1 MKKGRLIMAK
11 KKDYDYF
18 AFFCHSADI
27 ACEAAE
33 YLHKSLVEYSKDSFE
48 ENMKEIHA
56 IEHKADSV
64 KNEMIE
70 VLAHE
75 FIAPI
80 DREDI
85 SRMAHILDD
94 IVDDIDDIMRRIYM
108 FNIETIRPDA
118 VDFAELIVKST
129 KAMKKAMWEFRNF
142 KKSKELGSLL
152 LAVNDLETEGDQ
164 MQSNCIRKLFT
175 EDSDAVTKLVWTTIF
190 DDMEACMDNCD
201 NAVGVIEGVV
211 MKNI

>member
-1 MKKGRLIMAK
+1 MAK

-18 AFFCHSADI
+18 AFFCKSADI

-33 YLHKSLVEYSKDSFE
+33 YLHKSLIEYNKDTFE
-48 ENMKEIHA
+48 ENMNEIHA
-56 IEHKADSV
+56 IEHRADSV

-108 FNIETIRPDA
+108 FNIDIIRADA
-118 VDFAELIVKST
+118 VEFAALIVKTT
-129 KAMKKAMWEFRNF
+129 KAMKAAMEEFKNF
-142 KKSKELGSLL
+142 RKSKELGNML
-152 LAVNDLETEGDQ
+152 LAVDALETEGDE

-175 EDSDAVTKLVWTTIF
+175 EDNDAVTKIVWTTIF

-211 MKNI
+211 MKNL

>member
-1 MKKGRLIMAK
+1 MAK

-18 AFFCHSADI
+18 AFFCKSADI

-33 YLHKSLVEYSKDSFE
+33 YLHKSLVEYNKDTFE
-48 ENMKEIHA
+48 ENMNEIHA
-56 IEHKADSV
+56 IEHRADSV

-108 FNIETIRPDA
+108 FNIDSIRAEA
-118 VDFAELIVKST
+118 VDFAALIVKTT
-129 KAMKKAMWEFRNF
+129 KAVKTAMEEFKNF
-142 KKSKELGSLL
+142 RKSKEIGNML
-152 LAVNDLETEGDQ
+152 LAVNSLETEGDE
-164 MQSNCIRKLFT
+164 MQSKCIRKLFT
-175 EDSDAVTKLVWTTIF
+175 EDNDAVTKLVWTTIF

-201 NAVGVIEGVV
+201 NAVDVIEGVV
-211 MKNI
+211 MKNL